1 MVGNLDLLLSED
13 LRSEKIAEIVWVV
26 SVGSPAQPSPACL
39 VSSSPSI
46 TQQSKKSGSTLWV
59 SICSRSGTQFR
70 NRPQEFTIRDD
81 VFFFD
86 KTLQLQYLIVNVSIR
101 ESEVGTTHALLP
113 SRNFHVTSSSTGGD
127 EPPRTA
133 PQPETQG
140 SSVNSDQILI
150 QPCPATNRSSGS
162 RKMFGVLLH

>member
-1 MVGNLDLLLSED
+1 M
-13 LRSEKIAEIVWVV
+13 
-26 SVGSPAQPSPACL
+26 
-39 VSSSPSI
+39 
-46 TQQSKKSGSTLWV
+46 
-59 SICSRSGTQFR
+59 
-70 NRPQEFTIRDD
+70 
-81 VFFFD
+81 FFD

-113 SRNFHVTSSSTGGD
+113 SRNFHVTSSSTGRD

-140 SSVNSDQILI
+140 SSVNSDQTLI

-162 RKMFGVLLH
+162 RKMFGVLLHCFQPLVVIIAVTQASSSSLRFVYLPTIRYRTSENAIQQPQSHYLRA

>member
-1 MVGNLDLLLSED
+1 M
-13 LRSEKIAEIVWVV
+13 
-26 SVGSPAQPSPACL
+26 L
-39 VSSSPSI
+39 VSSRPPPPSLNRARRVGQHFGLASVHGQARNFGI
-46 TQQSKKSGSTLWV
+46 DLKNSQSETM
-59 SICSRSGTQFR
+59 
-70 NRPQEFTIRDD
+70 
-81 VFFFD
+81 FFFY